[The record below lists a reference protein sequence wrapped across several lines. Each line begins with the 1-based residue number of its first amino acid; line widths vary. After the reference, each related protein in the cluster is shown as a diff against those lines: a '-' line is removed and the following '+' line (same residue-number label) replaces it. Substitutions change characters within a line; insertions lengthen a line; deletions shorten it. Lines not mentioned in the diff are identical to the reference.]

1 MSKLVLLF
9 QKTSVCNKK
18 IEIQEKTVKA
28 REAIMAD
35 TTEQKRTDSYI
46 PWFVVTIFV
55 ESCLIL
61 ILNGAAICIMLRKK
75 LTKKLSNLFLLSL
88 LISHYT
94 VGLCACVFAT
104 YQLIT
109 KKNPN
114 NKTNTLENWIASV
127 YHTTFVVSFVSTIS
141 ITVDRLTAI
150 KLPFTYNNCTKSF
163 FVYCFMIALIL
174 PLIYFTL
181 KITHYDDLAYSLYI
195 FSLAVAMVLL
205 VVSNIVIHQ
214 EVNRQCAAI
223 ASTIVAKTVKEKNK
237 QIAHLKKRQTSTLR
251 ICFFMVL
258 SFILCWL
265 PTSINCI
272 LLLSLDNS
280 YPFLSQILI
289 IQKGLMIVVFL
300 NSLFAPIVHM
310 SMNKDVK
317 SEVKNI
323 IAKKRKKVNYKSEST
338 STSQLSTE
346 HRNACCNK

>member
-1 MSKLVLLF
+1 
-9 QKTSVCNKK
+9 
-18 IEIQEKTVKA
+18 
-28 REAIMAD
+28 MAD

-46 PWFVVTIFV
+46 PWFVITIFV

-61 ILNGAAICIMLRKK
+61 ILNGAAICIMLRKR
-75 LTKKLSNLFLLSL
+75 LTKKLSNIFLLSS
-88 LISHYT
+88 LISHYIG
-94 VGLCACVFAT
+94 GLCACVFAT

-109 KKNPN
+109 NKNPN

-150 KLPFTYNNCTKSF
+150 KLPFRYNNYTRSF
-163 FVYCFMIALIL
+163 FVHCSMIASIL
-174 PLIYFTL
+174 PSTYFAL
-181 KITHYDDLAYSLYI
+181 KITYHDDLAYPLYI
-195 FSLAVAMVLL
+195 FSLAVAMLVL

-214 EVNRQCAAI
+214 EINRQCAAI
-223 ASTIVAKTVKEKNK
+223 ASTIVAKTEKEKNK
-237 QIAHLKKRQTSTLR
+237 KIAHLKKRQTSTLR

-272 LLLSLDNS
+272 LLFSLDNS
-280 YPFLSQILI
+280 YPFLPQISI

-300 NSLFAPIVHM
+300 NSLFAPIVYI

-323 IAKKRKKVNYKSEST
+323 IAKKRKKVNYNSEST

-346 HRNACCNK
+346 NRIACYSK